1 MANRDLICLCP
12 SRKSTIKI
20 NADLTSITLPPTIE
34 RLVAIMIMYFINYS
48 IFIFFNLYYLTF
60 YNFFSKT
67 LWTLSDELAVELS
80 LIPSRTRRRGLVNRG
95 MWENLR
101 SNLLQGVLKK
111 GIIISIY
118 RVI

>member
-34 RLVAIMIMYFINYS
+34 RLVAIIIMYFVNYS
-48 IFIFFNLYYLTF
+48 IFIFLTSLTF

-111 GIIISIY
+111 GIIII
-118 RVI
+118 ILCIF